1 MAQTV
6 QIVPK
11 FSFPYVETHINDYTE
26 VYDTLAEQNREDP
39 VVRYVFPFISS
50 KGVDNVFVKMRTK
63 ADIINEYGN
72 TAYTKYG
79 TYSQALLQ
87 ATNVAE
93 AVNSEVYCMRV
104 MPDDAN
110 YANLTI
116 DVACNGDD
124 NFTNDN
130 IIKNNVFYIHFY
142 TGKVENATTESGVLS
157 NTRTLD
163 KTIINNSGSE
173 SSKYNGT
180 LMRVYSTGR
189 GTYGNMYRIRITNA
203 PTYQKEYGI
212 NFYNFEILSTETGVT
227 KIANYIGTPVTS
239 NKYSFAT
246 CINDVISDRDVGTY
260 PIKIQIN
267 EDVVKAVYDKYIAW
281 CNGYITALETYI
293 NNLNLIITDD
303 SQVSPEQQAAQ
314 SQALAKV
321 VVANTKLEQLKK
333 AITTTIDEFD
343 IFGGNNINNENSFI
357 TICIKHEVDGTA
369 ITNISDGSTK
379 VNILISE
386 DDTDAEMDTGNVYTD
401 EQLAEFRTYHAHVG
415 SIVRANKPDGTRYYQ
430 LTYDGTK
437 YRWRR
442 VGINNNAVQLDI
454 PDGLSLFNGNDGTF
468 TNLSDRLS
476 DDSTIKLTAD
486 TCLINA
492 FNGTY
497 DKRILSAN
505 RIPVNAFFDACYPK
519 DVKNAMVDLVLLRN
533 DCLCYLDCG
542 IMSSFTDSVV
552 ENMISEYSV
561 FTDNKISKNIQHYYI
576 KEPSTMKR
584 IPVTITYFLARKYAD
599 HVINFGAHIPFVKN
613 YARLEGHIKDSLY
626 PTIDD
631 YEMELKELLITNRF
645 NYFETISDNVFQRA
659 CQNTSQS
666 KNSDLLE
673 ENNITTLYNM
683 KRIIERD
690 ITNNLYNFADA
701 DIRKDFKDYEMA
713 KFASWV
719 SRDVQSFDIDFRMNE
734 WEADRSILHCYI
746 NVTFRGLMKRAIL
759 EIDINKRD
767 NSALDSS
774 AVTVD
779 DSDSLVNYIV

>member
-1 MAQTV
+1 MSQTI

-11 FSFPYVETHINDYTE
+11 FSFPYVETYVNDYTE
-26 VYDTLAEQNREDP
+26 VTDTTGDQLPEEP
-39 VVRYVFPFISS
+39 IVRYVFPFISS
-50 KGVDNVFVKMRTK
+50 KGIDNAFIKMRTK
-63 ADIINEYGN
+63 ADVIREYGN
-72 TAYTKYG
+72 TSYTKYG

-93 AVNSEVYCMRV
+93 ATNSEVYCMRV
-104 MPDDAN
+104 MPDDAK

-116 DVACNGDD
+116 NVACNGDN

-130 IIKNNVFYIHFY
+130 IIKNNMFYIHFY
-142 TGKVENATTESGVLS
+142 TGKVTNSETETSVLS
-157 NTRTLD
+157 ETPVLD
-163 KTIINNSGSE
+163 KPVLNNYGTE
-173 SSKYNGT
+173 SSKYIGN
-180 LMRVYSTGR
+180 LMRIYSTGR
-189 GTYGNMYRIRITNA
+189 GSYGNLYRVRITNE

-212 NFYNFEILSTETGVT
+212 KFYNFEILSTETGIT
-227 KIANYIGTPVTS
+227 KIANYVGSVVAS
-239 NKYSFAT
+239 NKYNFAT

-260 PIKIQIN
+260 PVKIQIN
-267 EDVVKAVYDKYIAW
+267 EDVVEAVYNKYIAW
-281 CNGYITALETYI
+281 CNDYISRLETYI
-293 NNLNLIITDD
+293 NID
-303 SQVSPEQQAAQ
+303 
-314 SQALAKV
+314 
-321 VVANTKLEQLKK
+321 ANAENVPSEDNRAIAVTKLAQLKE
-333 AITTTIDEFD
+333 AIQTSIDEFD
-343 IFGGNNINNENSFI
+343 IFAGNNVNNTTSFI
-357 TICIKHEVDGTA
+357 TVCIKHDVVGTTV
-369 ITNISDGSTK
+369 TNLSDGSK
-379 VNILISE
+379 QVNLYIDE
-386 DDTDAEMDTGNVYTD
+386 NDDAPVLTGDQQPTPNQTLY
-401 EQLAEFRTYHAHVG
+401 RAHVG
-415 SIVRANKPDGTRYYQ
+415 DIVRVNKLDGTRYYQ
-430 LTYDGTK
+430 LTKSNTT

-442 VGINNNAVQLDI
+442 VGINNNAAQLDA
-454 PDGLSLFNGNDGTF
+454 PDGLSLSNGNDGVF
-468 TNLSDRLS
+468 TNFSANLSDNTS
-476 DDSTIKLTAD
+476 IKLAAD
-486 TCLINA
+486 KCLINA

-505 RIPVNAFFDACYPK
+505 RISVNAFFDACYPK
-519 DVKNAMVDLVLLRN
+519 DVKNAMVDLALLRN

-552 ENMISEYSV
+552 NNMISEYSV

-584 IPVTITYFLARKYAD
+584 IPVTITYFLARKYVD

-673 ENNITTLYNM
+673 ENNITTLYTM

-767 NSALDSS
+767 NSAANSS
-774 AVTVD
+774 AITAD
-779 DSDSLVNYIV
+779 DDTSLVNYIS

>member
-1 MAQTV
+1 MSQTI

-11 FSFPYVETHINDYTE
+11 FSFPYVETYVNDYTE
-26 VYDTLAEQNREDP
+26 VTNSTGEQLPEEP
-39 VVRYVFPFISS
+39 IVRYVFPFISS
-50 KGVDNVFVKMRTK
+50 KGIDNAFIKMRTK
-63 ADIINEYGN
+63 ADVIREYGN
-72 TAYTKYG
+72 TSYTKYG

-93 AVNSEVYCMRV
+93 AKNSEVYCMRV
-104 MPDDAN
+104 MPDDAK

-116 DVACNGDD
+116 NVACNGDN

-130 IIKNNVFYIHFY
+130 IIKNNMFYIHFY
-142 TGKVENATTESGVLS
+142 TGKVTNSETETSVLS
-157 NTRTLD
+157 DTPVLD
-163 KTIINNSGSE
+163 KPVLNNSGSE
-173 SSKYNGT
+173 SSKYTGN
-180 LMRVYSTGR
+180 LMRIYSTGR
-189 GTYGNMYRIRITNA
+189 GSYGNLYRVRITNE

-212 NFYNFEILSTETGVT
+212 KFYNFEILSTETGIT
-227 KIANYIGTPVTS
+227 KIANYVGSVVAS
-239 NKYSFAT
+239 NKYNFAT
-246 CINDVISDRDVGTY
+246 CINDVISDHDVGTY
-260 PIKIQIN
+260 PVKIQIN
-267 EDVVKAVYDKYIAW
+267 EDVVEAVYNKYIAW
-281 CNGYITALETYI
+281 CNDYISRLETYI
-293 NNLNLIITDD
+293 NID
-303 SQVSPEQQAAQ
+303 
-314 SQALAKV
+314 
-321 VVANTKLEQLKK
+321 ANAENAPSEDNRAIAVTKLAQLKE
-333 AITTTIDEFD
+333 AVQTSIDEFD
-343 IFGGNNINNENSFI
+343 IFAGNNVNNTTSFI
-357 TICIKHEVDGTA
+357 TVCIKHDVVGTTV
-369 ITNISDGSTK
+369 TNLSDGSK
-379 VNILISE
+379 QVNLQIAAN
-386 DDTDAEMDTGNVYTD
+386 DDAPVLTGDQQQTPSQTLY
-401 EQLAEFRTYHAHVG
+401 RAHVG
-415 SIVRANKPDGTRYYQ
+415 DIVRVNKLDGTRYYQ
-430 LTYDGTK
+430 LTKSNTT

-442 VGINNNAVQLDI
+442 IGINNNAAQLDA
-454 PDGLSLFNGNDGTF
+454 PDGLSLSNGNDGVF
-468 TNLSDRLS
+468 TNFSANLSDNTS
-476 DDSTIKLTAD
+476 IKVAAD
-486 TCLINA
+486 KCLINA

-505 RIPVNAFFDACYPK
+505 RISVNAFFDACYPK
-519 DVKNAMVDLVLLRN
+519 DVKNAMVDLALLRN

-542 IMSSFTDSVV
+542 IMSSFTDSIV
-552 ENMISEYSV
+552 NSMISEYSV

-584 IPVTITYFLARKYAD
+584 IPVTITYFLARKYVD

-613 YARLEGHIKDSLY
+613 YARLEGHIKDTLY

-673 ENNITTLYNM
+673 ENNITTLYTM

-746 NVTFRGLMKRAIL
+746 NVTFRGLMKR
-759 EIDINKRD
+759 
-767 NSALDSS
+767 SAANSS
-774 AVTVD
+774 AITAD
-779 DSDSLVNYIV
+779 DDTSLVNYIS

>member
-26 VYDTLAEQNREDP
+26 VYDTIAEQNREDP

-63 ADIINEYGN
+63 ADVIREYGN
-72 TAYTKYG
+72 TSYTKYG

-93 AVNSEVYCMRV
+93 ATNSEVYCMRV
-104 MPDDAN
+104 MPDDAK

-116 DVACNGDD
+116 NVACNGDN

-130 IIKNNVFYIHFY
+130 IIKNNMFYIHFY
-142 TGKVENATTESGVLS
+142 TGKVTNSETETSVLS
-157 NTRTLD
+157 DTPVLD
-163 KTIINNSGSE
+163 KPVLNNSGSE
-173 SSKYNGT
+173 SSKYTGN
-180 LMRVYSTGR
+180 LMRIYSTGR
-189 GTYGNMYRIRITNA
+189 GSYGNLYRVRITNE

-212 NFYNFEILSTETGVT
+212 KFYNFEILSTETGIT
-227 KIANYIGTPVTS
+227 KIANYVGSAVTS
-239 NKYSFAT
+239 NKYNFAT
-246 CINDVISDRDVGTY
+246 CINDVISDHDVGTY
-260 PIKIQIN
+260 PVKIQIN
-267 EDVVKAVYDKYIAW
+267 EDVVEAVYNKYIAW
-281 CNGYITALETYI
+281 CNDYISRLETYI
-293 NNLNLIITDD
+293 NID
-303 SQVSPEQQAAQ
+303 
-314 SQALAKV
+314 
-321 VVANTKLEQLKK
+321 ANAENAPSADNRAIAVTKLAQLKE
-333 AITTTIDEFD
+333 AVQTSIDEFD
-343 IFGGNNINNENSFI
+343 IFAGDNVNDTTSFI
-357 TICIKHEVDGTA
+357 AVCIKHDIVGTTV
-369 ITNISDGSTK
+369 INLVDGSTQ
-379 VNILISE
+379 VNLLIVE
-386 DDTDAEMDTGNVYTD
+386 DDDTPVAPNIND
-401 EQLAEFRTYHAHVG
+401 QPIPEQTTPYRAHAG
-415 SIVRANKPDGTRYYQ
+415 DIVRVNKPDGTRYYQ
-430 LTYDGTK
+430 LTKTERT

-442 VGINNNAVQLDI
+442 VGINNNAAQLDA
-454 PDGLSLFNGNDGTF
+454 PDGLSLSNGNDGLF
-468 TNLSDRLS
+468 TNFSANLSDNS
-476 DDSTIKLTAD
+476 SVKFAAD
-486 TCLINA
+486 KCLINA

-519 DVKNAMVDLVLLRN
+519 DVKNAMVDLALLRN

-552 ENMISEYSV
+552 NNMISEYSV

-719 SRDVQSFDIDFRMNE
+719 SRDVQSFNIDFRMNE

-774 AVTVD
+774 AVTAD
-779 DSDSLVNYIV
+779 DADSLVNYIV

>member
-26 VYDTLAEQNREDP
+26 VYDTIAEQNREDP

-63 ADIINEYGN
+63 ADVIREYGN
-72 TAYTKYG
+72 TSYTKYG

-93 AVNSEVYCMRV
+93 ATNSEVYCMRV
-104 MPDDAN
+104 MPDDAK

-116 DVACNGDD
+116 NVACNGDN

-130 IIKNNVFYIHFY
+130 IIKNNMFYIHFY
-142 TGKVENATTESGVLS
+142 TGKVTNSETETSVLS
-157 NTRTLD
+157 DTPVLD
-163 KTIINNSGSE
+163 KPVLNNSGSE
-173 SSKYNGT
+173 SSKYTGN
-180 LMRVYSTGR
+180 LMRIYSTGR
-189 GTYGNMYRIRITNA
+189 GSYGNLYRVRITNE

-212 NFYNFEILSTETGVT
+212 KFYNFEILSTETGIT
-227 KIANYIGTPVTS
+227 KIANYVGSAVTS
-239 NKYSFAT
+239 NKYNFAT
-246 CINDVISDRDVGTY
+246 CINDVISDHDVGTY
-260 PIKIQIN
+260 PVKIQIN
-267 EDVVKAVYDKYIAW
+267 EDVVEAVYNKYIEW
-281 CNGYITALETYI
+281 CNDYISRLETYI
-293 NNLNLIITDD
+293 NID
-303 SQVSPEQQAAQ
+303 
-314 SQALAKV
+314 
-321 VVANTKLEQLKK
+321 ANAENAPSADNRAIAVTKLAQLKE
-333 AITTTIDEFD
+333 AVQTSIDEFD
-343 IFGGNNINNENSFI
+343 IFAGDNVNDTNSFI
-357 TICIKHEVDGTA
+357 TVCIKHDVVGTTV
-369 ITNISDGSTK
+369 TNLVDGSTQ
-379 VNILISE
+379 VNLQIAE
-386 DDTDAEMDTGNVYTD
+386 NDDAPVVTDNNIPHEGQVTQYRA
-401 EQLAEFRTYHAHVG
+401 HAG
-415 SIVRANKPDGTRYYQ
+415 DIVRVNKLDGTRYYQ
-430 LTYDGTK
+430 LTKAGTT

-442 VGINNNAVQLDI
+442 VGINNNAAQLDA
-454 PDGLSLFNGNDGTF
+454 PDGLSLFNGNDGLF
-468 TNLSDRLS
+468 TNFSANLSDNS
-476 DDSTIKLTAD
+476 SVKLAAD
-486 TCLINA
+486 RCLINA

-552 ENMISEYSV
+552 GSMISEYSV

-719 SRDVQSFDIDFRMNE
+719 SRDVQSFNIDFRMNE

-774 AVTVD
+774 AVTAD
-779 DSDSLVNYIV
+779 DADSLVNYIV